1 MNSHLQ
7 VTCSSEE
14 VVYSFVSNELIELT
28 FDAIRINIALAQIPN
43 HSLNFCLSN
52 SLSVAVKVFQDSDK
66 RTDDWIIN
74 KSAAEDCEEP
84 TPIAHEYP
92 VAHQRE

>member
-28 FDAIRINIALAQIPN
+28 FDAIRINIALA
-43 HSLNFCLSN
+43 
-52 SLSVAVKVFQDSDK
+52 
-66 RTDDWIIN
+66 
-74 KSAAEDCEEP
+74 
-84 TPIAHEYP
+84 
-92 VAHQRE
+92 